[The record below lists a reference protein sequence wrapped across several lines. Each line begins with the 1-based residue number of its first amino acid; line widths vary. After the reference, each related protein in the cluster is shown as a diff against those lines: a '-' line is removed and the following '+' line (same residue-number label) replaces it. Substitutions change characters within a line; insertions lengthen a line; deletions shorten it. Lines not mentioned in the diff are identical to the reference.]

1 MPQQKYVIGF
11 DYPHLDFVDLYI
23 FDENKRLLNSS
34 KGGDHLNFVERYRP
48 HRTINF
54 PLTFPESGSQIL
66 LFRIETQSSLQAGI
80 RVQTLEYF
88 DEIAAKENAGNF
100 LYYGIIL
107 VMFILN
113 IFWFLILKDN
123 LYLPYIGYLLF
134 YLVGQ
139 MSLNG
144 TLFQFVLPEQPLVA
158 NTFYSLVFRSPWR
171 SAPTSAIDSTSSQ
184 VFT

>member
-1 MPQQKYVIGF
+1 M
-11 DYPHLDFVDLYI
+11 
-23 FDENKRLLNSS
+23 
-34 KGGDHLNFVERYRP
+34 
-48 HRTINF
+48 
-54 PLTFPESGSQIL
+54 
-66 LFRIETQSSLQAGI
+66 
-80 RVQTLEYF
+80 QTLEYF

-158 NTFYSLVFRSPWR
+158 NTFLLFSMSLAMAFGTNFCNRFNELKEY
-171 SAPTSAIDSTSSQ
+171 APKFSKALDAIYYLGLIDSSPLILCPLPVLFSAFVVRRINRTTLRPRLGNHRSHGI
-184 VFT
+184 T